1 MKAPLLI
8 LAALVFAS
16 SSHAQYVG
24 PTVAPSTV
32 RALLADG
39 KDEMAVNLQGKIVR
53 HIGGEKYRFADNT
66 GEITLE
72 IDAKYWPASTPIDG
86 KTEVRIHG
94 EYDKE
99 WLGEPEIDVKRIE
112 TLQ

>member
-1 MKAPLLI
+1 MKTPLLI
-8 LAALVFAS
+8 LAALACAS
-16 SSHAQYVG
+16 NSHAQYVG

-39 KDEMAVNLQGKIVR
+39 KDDMAVNLQGKIVR
-53 HIGGEKYRFADNT
+53 HIGGEKYRFADST

-72 IDAKYWPASTPIDG
+72 IDAQYWPANTPVDG
-86 KTEVRIHG
+86 TTEVRIHG

-99 WLGEPEIDVKRIE
+99 LLGEPEIDVKRIE
-112 TLQ
+112 KLQ